1 MRPEVNTPMS
11 RERCATAGGARRVE
25 GETVG
30 LRFSHLDGPTLLGD
44 DSESGARPRIV
55 GRAGEERERVSAPL
69 RADVPQLLALEGC
82 GSRLP
87 GLPLARFRCGPWARR
102 KGITAWC
109 SAWVITS
116 PPPTGSALPGSC
128 SWPCCRTTVRPAM
141 VRTTD
146 RARST
151 R

>member
-69 RADVPQLLALEGC
+69 RADVPQLLALEEVLCDREIEVGGDQPC
-82 GSRLP
+82 HGRLT
-87 GLPLARFRCGPWARR
+87 LRAWA
-102 KGITAWC
+102 
-109 SAWVITS
+109 
-116 PPPTGSALPGSC
+116 
-128 SWPCCRTTVRPAM
+128 
-141 VRTTD
+141 
-146 RARST
+146 
-151 R
+151 